1 MNTYRWTVLVIV
13 LLATVAVACVASFA
27 LIIQNAVSPRAPKYT
42 SANERAW
49 RQISNPISPSDGI
62 VNDALPVSEV
72 YYEFF
77 QTTCQ
82 LRSAS
87 FFNIESNQC
96 YSLLYAVNV
105 PFWPLASG
113 ANASRQ
119 GYYGVSCDSP
129 DGRCCGGVIRTQSE
143 AASGAILP
151 CWVSRDP
158 HFQFVYFGL
167 PPYSPFPSP
176 LTMAMLAVCAST
188 FVLFVVIVV
197 VIQRWAPAE
206 EIRRQLAFYA
216 RIIVKKLWCCGDNDP
231 PRMRRVAVHAPTDDG
246 NDGAA
251 HTVVTIHG
259 NEMSILDTAYASKIA
274 NSLSDSSFREAMKEA
289 CVVCLEPL
297 GEGGDSVALLPC
309 GHMFHAACINDVFNM
324 RLNAA
329 ETPCCVCQRCTRLTD
344 ITVVSTTPTEAT
356 VFINMTG
363 AVTQDGITAVT
374 DVSHDDEIAFRV
386 NPNAVVNH
394 P

>member
-1 MNTYRWTVLVIV
+1 MNTYRWTLLVLVLQAALMV
-13 LLATVAVACVASFA
+13 AFAVSLALL
-27 LIIQNAVSPRAPKYT
+27 IQNALNKNAPSYT
-42 SANERAW
+42 PADQRAW
-49 RQISNPISPSDGI
+49 ERLAPVNTELSGDGI
-62 VNDALPVSEV
+62 EEDAALTTGNT
-72 YYEFF
+72 YHDFF
-77 QTTCQ
+77 SASCQ
-82 LRSAS
+82 LRSAA
-87 FFNIESNQC
+87 FFANGNRC
-96 YSLLYAVNV
+96 YSMLYSVNV
-105 PFWPLASG
+105 LAWPLANGSQCT
-113 ANASRQ
+113 RQ

-129 DGRCCGGVIRTQSE
+129 DQRCCGGVIRTQSE
-143 AASGAILP
+143 ASSGTVMLP
-151 CWVSRDP
+151 CWVSKDP
-158 HFQFVYFGL
+158 RFQFVYFGL
-167 PPYSPFPSP
+167 PPYSLFP
-176 LTMAMLAVCAST
+176 TTFAIAMIVVSSVTL
-188 FVLFVVIVV
+188 VLFVVIVV

-216 RIIVKKLWCCGDNDP
+216 RIIVKKLRYILCIENAAP
-231 PRMRRVAVHAPTDDG
+231 MVRRVAVHAPTDDG

-259 NEMSILDTAYASKIA
+259 NDTAYASKIA